1 MKKMKRCV
9 VVGGA
14 RYPQVG
20 AEISYEYQYSVSNEM
35 LPGEIATVSVTNG
48 KLLLIKVQKK

>member
-14 RYPQVG
+14 KYPLVG
-20 AEISYEYQYSVSNEM
+20 AEISCEYQYSVSNEM

-48 KLLLIKVQKK
+48 KLLLIKIQK